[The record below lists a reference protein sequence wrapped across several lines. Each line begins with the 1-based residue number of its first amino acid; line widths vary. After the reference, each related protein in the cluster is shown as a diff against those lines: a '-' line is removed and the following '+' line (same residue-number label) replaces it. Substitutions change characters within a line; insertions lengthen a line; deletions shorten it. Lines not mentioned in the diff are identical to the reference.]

1 MDNYK
6 TGLESSFARAALP
19 EAKGSADVV
28 LSEVR
33 HQTITQLSC
42 FIDEFTKF
50 EDYLKSHGW
59 SGLPQLS
66 CAEQSGDGL
75 IARVEAEKIWVISA
89 SKTSDFD
96 ASYYPLDLSSARAI
110 LRLSGP
116 RASDV
121 MARLC
126 AVDFRDK
133 SRQFHA
139 TGIHHVPVHIH
150 AKEGV
155 FDIYMPR
162 SFAESLTDYIIN
174 ISRQFQVQMAI

>member
-19 EAKGSADVV
+19 EANGSADVV
-28 LSEVR
+28 LSELDIN
-33 HQTITQLSC
+33 TITQLSC
-42 FIDEFTKF
+42 FIDEFTNF
-50 EDYLKSHGW
+50 ENYLKSCGW

-66 CAEQSGDGL
+66 CAELSGDGL
-75 IARVEAEKIWVISA
+75 IARVEAEKKSGLSQRLRHQILRHPIIH
-89 SKTSDFD
+89 
-96 ASYYPLDLSSARAI
+96 LISSARAI

-162 SFAESLTDYIIN
+162 SFAESLTDYIID

>member
-1 MDNYK
+1 MDNYR
-6 TGLESSFARAALP
+6 TGLEASFARAALP
-19 EAKGSADVV
+19 EVKGSADVV

-33 HQTITQLSC
+33 HHQITQLSC
-42 FIDEFTKF
+42 FIDGLPDFDK
-50 EDYLKSHGW
+50 YLKSLGW
-59 SGLPQLS
+59 SGLPQVS
-66 CAEQSGDGL
+66 RAEASGDAL

-89 SKTSDFD
+89 SKSSDFEP
-96 ASYYPLDLSSARAI
+96 SYYPLDLSSARAI

-126 AVDFRDK
+126 AVDFRDG

-139 TGIHHVPVHIH
+139 TGIHHVPVHIY
-150 AKEGV
+150 AREGI

-162 SFAESLTDYIIN
+162 SFAESLTDYIID
-174 ISRQFQVQMAI
+174 IARQYQVQMAI